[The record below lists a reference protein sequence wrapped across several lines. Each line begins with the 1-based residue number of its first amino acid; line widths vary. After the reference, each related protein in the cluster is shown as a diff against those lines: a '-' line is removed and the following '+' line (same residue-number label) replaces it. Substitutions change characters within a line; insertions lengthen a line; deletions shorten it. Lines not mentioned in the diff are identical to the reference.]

1 MSMRSV
7 DYGGSL
13 SGPTIIVE
21 MVTEGSRLMAD
32 PVPIVYKPEVAQA
45 VDFTARGRSISVWTL
60 GTGLY

>member
-1 MSMRSV
+1 MGAVNAWRRGGSATNVSMRSV

-32 PVPIVYKPEVAQA
+32 PVPIVYKPEL
-45 VDFTARGRSISVWTL
+45 T
-60 GTGLY
+60 

>member
-1 MSMRSV
+1 V

-32 PVPIVYKPEVAQA
+32 PVPIVYKPEL
-45 VDFTARGRSISVWTL
+45 T
-60 GTGLY
+60 